1 MNMKVDSS
9 PEELARL
16 DAFKASF
23 KESVHREEMSAISF
37 TVYESFSHI
46 KHSKSGPTLYAKR
59 TQIHYLKGEEKRS
72 TEIVAAPISMKRAS
86 ARRLKQ
92 AFIRRY
98 IKKLLMDVTLTPP
111 QPLSYMELN
120 LFVPKDDN
128 PAHFINED

>member
-23 KESVHREEMSAISF
+23 KESVQREEMSSISF

-72 TEIVAAPISMKRAS
+72 TEIVATSINMKRAS

-92 AFIRRY
+92 AFIRKY
-98 IKKLLMDVTLTPP
+98 LKKLLMDVTLTPP
-111 QPLSYMELN
+111 QPLSYIKLN
-120 LFVPKDDN
+120 LFVPKDDG
-128 PAHFINED
+128 PALFN